1 MSVIENQRDT
11 DNWLRELR
19 AMRDFSGEPVA
30 FWPKL
35 LEYFGRYAGG
45 RMVLLFARDEE
56 AGDWRRLGAWPR
68 NRMNQSATS
77 SDMVEATRIA
87 DQTVT
92 EEVVVEFLAG
102 DAEGAARAS
111 MVGFQLD
118 LDDGQR
124 QVSMVFFLDGLSDDE
139 IHQLAERLQ
148 LLMDIPVFYQHTRL
162 LQQARGDIV
171 QFAETIDLM
180 TLMNECDRFMS
191 AAMTFCNELAT
202 RHECDRVTLGWLDG
216 TYIRVQAI
224 SHMEKF
230 EKKMEAIQLLE
241 AAMEESFDQDEE
253 IIAPPVDETGS
264 VTRDHEQYL
273 REQGVGHIVSL
284 PIRVDDAG
292 CGVVSLEREN
302 APFTEIETRGLR
314 LMVDQ
319 ASRQL
324 WQLKRHDRWFG
335 ARFATW
341 AREKLA
347 WFLGMDHTFAK
358 ALGVVVSG
366 ILLFVLFGTLNY
378 RVEAPFILKT
388 DAVAYV
394 PSPIDGYVSE
404 VGVGVGDLVDE
415 DAVLVQLDTRE
426 LRLEESMA
434 LADIARYTR
443 EAEKARAQG
452 ALADMRIAE
461 ALVAQSEAQLAKV
474 QHHIASATMT
484 APFDGI
490 VVEGD
495 LKEMLGAPV
504 RKGDVLFKLADVDEL
519 YVELDLPE
527 RDIHEV
533 AEDRTGQI
541 AFVSRP
547 DQTFDIRVVELDP
560 AAVTKEQGNVFLLR
574 AEITDDVA
582 SWWRPGMS
590 GVAKVDVGPRNVFWI
605 LTHRTVDFFRLLL
618 WW

>member
-1 MSVIENQRDT
+1 EGLT
-11 DNWLRELR
+11 
-19 AMRDFSGEPVA
+19 
-30 FWPKL
+30 
-35 LEYFGRYAGG
+35 
-45 RMVLLFARDEE
+45 DEE
-56 AGDWRRLGAWPR
+56 A
-68 NRMNQSATS
+68 N
-77 SDMVEATRIA
+77 I
-87 DQTVT
+87 
-92 EEVVVEFLAG
+92 
-102 DAEGAARAS
+102 
-111 MVGFQLD
+111 
-118 LDDGQR
+118 
-124 QVSMVFFLDGLSDDE
+124 
-139 IHQLAERLQ
+139 LAELMH
-148 LLMDIPVFYQHTRL
+148 LLLDIPGLYQHTGL
-162 LQQARGDIV
+162 LQQARGDFV

-216 TYIRVQAI
+216 SYIRVQAI

-230 EKKMEAIQLLE
+230 EKKMEAIALLE

-253 IIAPPVDETGS
+253 IIAPPQEETGS

-302 APFTEIETRGLR
+302 APFTEVEVRGLR

-341 AREKLA
+341 TREKMA

-358 ALGVVVSG
+358 ALGIVVSA
-366 ILLFVLFGTLNY
+366 ILLFVMFGTLNY

-404 VGVGVGDLVDE
+404 VGVGVGDLVE
-415 DAVLVQLDTRE
+415 ADAVLVQLDTRE

-434 LADIARYTR
+434 MADIARYTR

-461 ALVAQSEAQLAKV
+461 ALVAQSEAQLSKV
-474 QHHIASATMT
+474 QHHIGSATMT
-484 APFDGI
+484 APFSGI

-504 RKGDVLFKLADVDEL
+504 RKGDVLFKLADIGEL

-533 AEDRTGQI
+533 AEERTGQI

-574 AEITDDVA
+574 AEITDEVA
-582 SWWRPGMS
+582 AWWRPGMS

-605 LTHRTVDFFRLLL
+605 LTHRTVDFFRMLL